1 MKRLNIKECENF
13 ISFFLSKIEKEGLM
27 HILHEYQ
34 GLNKNNVNV
43 AISSLYQNLTEGL
56 SFQDSIKE
64 MKIKFP
70 LCIEEIL
77 IKAIENSTLDSA
89 LNDMEKILKSNYS
102 EYELFDCMSRL
113 LDEYNDNLKTEIIC
127 DGCFLNEFEKVL
139 KRAEI
144 EKAYEI
150 IFEQDGEKYFIQR
163 YIGIKSVKYM
173 EPCHSK
179 TYKTFYVRLEE
190 LSKNRNF
197 LFMLNKNFSVHK
209 LEENKFCFFH
219 ENISLILMFK

>member
-34 GLNKNNVNV
+34 GLNKNNVCV
-43 AISSLYQNLTEGL
+43 AIGSLYQNLTESL
-56 SFQDSIKE
+56 SFQDSIKG

-70 LCIEEIL
+70 LCIEEIF
-77 IKAIENSTLDSA
+77 IKAIENSALDYA
-89 LNDMEKILKSNYS
+89 LTDMEKIFKSNYS

-127 DGCFLNEFEKVL
+127 EGCFLNEFEKVL

-150 IFEQDGEKYFIQR
+150 IFEQDDEKYFIQR
-163 YIGIKSVKYM
+163 YIGIKSVKYI

-190 LSKNRNF
+190 LSKNGNC
-197 LFMLNKNFSVHK
+197 LSLLNKNFSVQK
-209 LEENKFCFFH
+209 LKENKYCFSS
-219 ENISLILMFK
+219 ENISIIMIFK